1 MEDNLA
7 LNYQRLYFV
16 ISKTSFLEDDYDT
29 TGLVGFVPRLITRPW
44 NSLRDIMYCVD
55 ALSLVIPRLK

>member
-16 ISKTSFLEDDYDT
+16 ISKTSFL
-29 TGLVGFVPRLITRPW
+29 
-44 NSLRDIMYCVD
+44 
-55 ALSLVIPRLK
+55 